1 MSLLIRMRSLIAF
14 ALMIAAGLGN
24 ETIASGLISL
34 AEDDW
39 HIWRVPS
46 VEIPGEERIYV
57 LMRSGE
63 PTAIE
68 VPGRWCNN
76 APHDGEV
83 RDVGLVSADESIDW
97 LQQYIGSRS
106 DLSSDALAAISRHA
120 GDRSL
125 NVLIGIVESDADH
138 ELREEAVFW
147 MVLSESDEAFRYI
160 DRLLTKK

>member
-1 MSLLIRMRSLIAF
+1 MSLLIRMRGQIAF

-34 AEDDW
+34 AEDGW
-39 HIWRVPS
+39 HTWRVPS
-46 VEIPGEERIYV
+46 IEIPGEERINV

-83 RDVGLVSADESIDW
+83 TDLGLVGADESIDW
-97 LQQYIGSRS
+97 LQQYIGPRS

-120 GDRSL
+120 GERPL
-125 NVLIGIVESDADH
+125 KILIDIVESDADH

-147 MVLSESDEAFRYI
+147 MVLSESDGAFEYI